1 MSDWGDRLLAAGG
14 APVTVPRDPA
24 RDAARDELLNAEYH
38 KHDPSLLQ
46 RATDWIWEHIAGAL
60 DSISG
65 DGADGTTGLVLF
77 LVVAVL
83 IGAALW
89 WRLGAPRRAARTTG
103 DVYGVEGPRS
113 AAQYRADAAGHAAA
127 GRWAEA
133 VRDQM
138 RALVRG
144 LEERTLL
151 DSRPGRTADEAAAE
165 AGRALPEHA
174 AALAAAARSF
184 DDIAYGERT
193 ADEAAYRV
201 LHELDRTLERARPV
215 LAPDGAATAPAPAAG
230 PAAASSAASSEA
242 SGGAA

>member
-1 MSDWGDRLLAAGG
+1 MPSWGDRLLAAGG

-38 KHDPSLLQ
+38 KNDPSILQ
-46 RATDWIWEHIAGAL
+46 RAADWFWEHVSDAL
-60 DSISG
+60 GSISG
-65 DGADGTTGLVLF
+65 DGTSGTTGLVLF
-77 LVVAVL
+77 LIVAVL

-89 WRLGAPRRAARTTG
+89 WRLGAPRRAARTVG

-113 AAQYRADAAGHAAA
+113 AAQYRADAAEHAAA
-127 GRWAEA
+127 GRWADA
-133 VRDQM
+133 VREQM

-151 DSRPGRTADEAAAE
+151 DSRPGRTADEAAEE

-174 AALAAAARSF
+174 AALSAAARAF

-193 ADEAAYRV
+193 ADQSAYR
-201 LHELDRTLERARPV
+201 LLDELDRTLERTRPV
-215 LAPDGAATAPAPAAG
+215 LTPGSTADASPSSPSTPTPAP
-230 PAAASSAASSEA
+230 
-242 SGGAA
+242 GGTA

>member
-1 MSDWGDRLLAAGG
+1 MPSWGDRLLAAGG

-38 KHDPSLLQ
+38 KNDPSILQ
-46 RATDWIWEHIAGAL
+46 RAVDWFWDHVSGAL
-60 DSISG
+60 GSISG
-65 DGADGTTGLVLF
+65 DGTSGTTGLVLF

-89 WRLGAPRRAARTTG
+89 WRLGAPGRAARTTG

-127 GRWAEA
+127 GRWADA
-133 VRDQM
+133 VREQM

-151 DSRPGRTADEAAAE
+151 DSRPGRTADEAADE

-174 AALAAAARSF
+174 AALHAAARTF
-184 DDIAYGERT
+184 DDITYGERT
-193 ADEAAYRV
+193 ADQAAYRL
-201 LHELDRTLERARPV
+201 LHELDRTLEHTRPV
-215 LAPDGAATAPAPAAG
+215 LTPGAAAPAAS
-230 PAAASSAASSEA
+230 ASTPTQAP
-242 SGGAA
+242 GGTA

>member
-1 MSDWGDRLLAAGG
+1 MADWGDRLLAVGG

-24 RDAARDELLNAEYH
+24 RDAARDELLDAEYH

-46 RATDWIWEHIAGAL
+46 RAMDWFWGHVSSAL

-65 DGADGTTGLVLF
+65 DGTDGTTGLVLF

-103 DVYGVEGPRS
+103 AVYGTEGPRS
-113 AAQYRADAAGHAAA
+113 AAQYRADAAEHAAA

-133 VRDQM
+133 VREQM

-151 DSRPGRTADEAAAE
+151 DARPGRTADEAAEE

-174 AALAAAARSF
+174 AALAAAARAF

-193 ADEAAYRV
+193 ADQAAYRL
-201 LHELDRTLERARPV
+201 LHELDRTLERTRPV
-215 LAPDGAATAPAPAAG
+215 LGPAAPSSNPIPAPAST
-230 PAAASSAASSEA
+230 PT